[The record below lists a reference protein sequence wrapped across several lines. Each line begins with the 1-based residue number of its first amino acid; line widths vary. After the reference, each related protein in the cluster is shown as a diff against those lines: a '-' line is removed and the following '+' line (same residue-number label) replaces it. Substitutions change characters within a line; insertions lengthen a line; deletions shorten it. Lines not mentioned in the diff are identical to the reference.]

1 MVYRRGLVE
10 ACVGGILAALSVVM
24 TMAKLAFPFLML
36 PYLKFELA
44 EIPVVIAAA
53 SLPPRVS
60 LYASLAYW
68 FVLLLV
74 GEWTPIGPTMKFLA
88 VISTVAGVLAAS
100 AIVRRRGRLWALL
113 CFALSSL
120 IRTGVMTLANYA
132 VLLFVMP
139 GFLEYASQLLHA
151 SGIGVGGEGVLLVVL
166 ALTALYNVLHV
177 AMDLAV
183 SLPISRALERTSVYR
198 SIALGGRDEE
208 RGGAPSS
215 G

>member
-24 TMAKLAFPFLML
+24 TMAKLAFPFPVL

-88 VISTVAGVLAAS
+88 VISTVAGS
-100 AIVRRRGRLWALL
+100 WRRQRSCA
-113 CFALSSL
+113 
-120 IRTGVMTLANYA
+120 
-132 VLLFVMP
+132 
-139 GFLEYASQLLHA
+139 
-151 SGIGVGGEGVLLVVL
+151 GVGGSGPCC
-166 ALTALYNVLHV
+166 ASPYH
-177 AMDLAV
+177 
-183 SLPISRALERTSVYR
+183 R
-198 SIALGGRDEE
+198 
-208 RGGAPSS
+208 SS
-215 G
+215 GRGS